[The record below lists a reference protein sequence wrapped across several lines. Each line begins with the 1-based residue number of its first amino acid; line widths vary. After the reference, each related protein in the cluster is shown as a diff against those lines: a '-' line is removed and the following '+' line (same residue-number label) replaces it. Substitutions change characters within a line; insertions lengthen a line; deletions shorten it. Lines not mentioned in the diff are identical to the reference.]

1 MRPYVRVQGD
11 ALSSSPIHKEP
22 TMPAMT
28 TRFDP
33 FREFWPEVF
42 ARLPARAP
50 EGVPAEIR
58 LDVSETPGAYSVR
71 AEMPGARKED
81 IHVRVEGNAV
91 SIAAER
97 QQTREQKEGERV
109 LLRELVSGSVAR
121 SFTLAQDIDEAAV
134 QAKLEDGVLTLLL
147 PKRSGGGARR
157 IEIQ

>member
-1 MRPYVRVQGD
+1 M
-11 ALSSSPIHKEP
+11 
-22 TMPAMT
+22 
-28 TRFDP
+28 
-33 FREFWPEVF
+33 
-42 ARLPARAP
+42 
-50 EGVPAEIR
+50 
-58 LDVSETPGAYSVR
+58 
-71 AEMPGARKED
+71 
-81 IHVRVEGNAV
+81 

-134 QAKLEDGVLTLLL
+134 QARLEDGVLTLLL

>member
-1 MRPYVRVQGD
+1 
-11 ALSSSPIHKEP
+11 
-22 TMPAMT
+22 MPAMT

-58 LDVSETPGAYSVR
+58 
-71 AEMPGARKED
+71 
-81 IHVRVEGNAV
+81 
-91 SIAAER
+91 
-97 QQTREQKEGERV
+97 QKEGERV

-134 QAKLEDGVLTLLL
+134 QARLEDGVLTLLL